1 MEDLTT
7 EIRESLV
14 SILTEKWLKEF
25 GKTGR
30 SIEIRF
36 KEGSIIIEVVIYSFP
51 PEPAPEPEPEPEP
64 PQPEPETS
72 PEPEPEP
79 EAFFLPV
86 SMSQWSEGSPVFNHR
101 DSQIFKIYDTIRDE
115 IVPINWNSNWEI
127 QISFKMNGSN
137 YWKPLISLNPDYEGG
152 IIEILSN
159 GIVIIYNGVSL
170 ILFEQTSVDEI
181 LEDTHYFASFYFD
194 VNSKTLKVS
203 YQTDSEFTNWNVLRN
218 ITNGNTTSHNLDNRH
233 GLPSGIDR
241 YTAYIGNSSRG
252 YNLAFNGYIDYLE
265 ILPVELYSGSDNKI
279 VISDINTW
287 SKKTFSVY
295 NFRDGKALFS
305 HVNINDGNPNTFW
318 IAAFND
324 TETVGIYFNHSKFIE
339 GIGLK
344 WPDIGITTENVHMR
358 RRGLWTFY
366 YTREPIRSDLE
377 AQEVNYQELT
387 PAFYLGDPQFDG
399 QTNVATEAYFKFEG
413 NVRVT
418 GLKIVIT
425 YYLLHRA

>member
-1 MEDLTT
+1 MD
-7 EIRESLV
+7 
-14 SILTEKWLKEF
+14 
-25 GKTGR
+25 
-30 SIEIRF
+30 
-36 KEGSIIIEVVIYSFP
+36 
-51 PEPAPEPEPEPEP
+51 
-64 PQPEPETS
+64 
-72 PEPEPEP
+72 
-79 EAFFLPV
+79 
-86 SMSQWSEGSPVFNHR
+86 
-101 DSQIFKIYDTIRDE
+101 D
-115 IVPINWNSNWEI
+115 
-127 QISFKMNGSN
+127 
-137 YWKPLISLNPDYEGG
+137 
-152 IIEILSN
+152 
-159 GIVIIYNGVSL
+159 
-170 ILFEQTSVDEI
+170 I

-252 YNLAFNGYIDYLE
+252 YNMAFNGYIDYLE

-287 SKKTFSVY
+287 STKTFSVY

-358 RRGLWTFY
+358 RRGLCT
-366 YTREPIRSDLE
+366 I
-377 AQEVNYQELT
+377 
-387 PAFYLGDPQFDG
+387 
-399 QTNVATEAYFKFEG
+399 
-413 NVRVT
+413 
-418 GLKIVIT
+418 
-425 YYLLHRA
+425 